1 MTWNHRIVRTTNEG
15 ECYELSEVFYDS
27 DNEPYA
33 YGQASIAGESMDEI
47 KRQLDMFDSALT
59 KAILDYPKDFTG
71 DINK

>member
-27 DNEPYA
+27 DNKPYA
-33 YGQASIAGESMDEI
+33 YGQASIAGETMDEI
-47 KRQLDMFDSALT
+47 KEQLDMFDTAMT
-59 KAILDYPKDFTG
+59 KAILEYPQDFTG

>member
-15 ECYELSEVFYDS
+15 ECYELAEVFYDS

-33 YGQASIAGESMDEI
+33 YGQASIAGGNMDEI
-47 KRQLDMFDSALT
+47 KKQLDMFDLAMA
-59 KAILDYPKDFTG
+59 KAILEYPKDFTG